1 MFPRASQHLSF
12 ISPFIILIVS
22 ILTYVQTYDFFIVNT
37 GIDKRSSMLR
47 PKHRRQSS
55 AAMRAS
61 QREHRSNGQV
71 LDASESSIKPE
82 ASKLPE
88 SIREITDSPASSQ
101 GPATNPDVDDLTST
115 MSVLKFIPPSV
126 RFGRGGR
133 RGGLA
138 RS

>member
-1 MFPRASQHLSF
+1 M
-12 ISPFIILIVS
+12 
-22 ILTYVQTYDFFIVNT
+22 QTYDFFVVNT

-55 AAMRAS
+55 AATRAF
-61 QREHRSNGQV
+61 QREHRSNGQAGTSAQ
-71 LDASESSIKPE
+71 DSIDPE
-82 ASKLPE
+82 ALEPPE
-88 SIREITDSPASSQ
+88 PTREVTDHPASNQ
-101 GPATNPDVDDLTST
+101 GSSTNPDVDDLTST
-115 MSVLKFIPPSV
+115 MSALKFVPPSV